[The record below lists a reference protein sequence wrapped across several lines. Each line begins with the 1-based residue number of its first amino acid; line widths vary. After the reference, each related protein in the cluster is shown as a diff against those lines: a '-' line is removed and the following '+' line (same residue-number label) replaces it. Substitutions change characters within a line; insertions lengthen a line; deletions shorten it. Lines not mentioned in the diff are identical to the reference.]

1 MPRDTSAVSARMPPS
16 PRLSARMISV
26 MYFSVTTMTSAQ
38 KITDSTPSTLAGV
51 SDSPYDPVNA
61 VRSVYSGLVPM
72 SP

>member
-1 MPRDTSAVSARMPPS
+1 MPPS
-16 PRLSARMISV
+16 PLLSARMMSV

-38 KITDSTPSTLAGV
+38 KTTDSTPYTLAEV
-51 SDSPYDPVNA
+51 SASPCSPVNA